1 MEKIKKII
9 YLLLISLMFSISA
22 ASALDSEVAY
32 LAATLFG
39 EARGES
45 VEGMQMV
52 ASTILNRRN
61 FYQQRAKKGQTIKI
75 SDVVLA
81 YHQYSYW
88 NNKQSWKPSDIE
100 KYMNSRTGEDA
111 KAWQRCL
118 QMAKAAVAGQL
129 KDNTGGAL
137 NYYATWMDKQG
148 KTPAWARKYKSTIV
162 GHHRVVYGVQMAGL
176 LVHGQVIAGGGA
188 APAGSG
194 QIAASDFEFDP
205 AIAGSGGGGGGSNP
219 SKPANEYMVDEKY
232 ELPSVCSNS
241 PTPPGSILQNDVN
254 TSEFFSMEILDNM
267 QSMLLTIY
275 QSMGVLFMLG
285 HSLMCYATEAAYT
298 CIGSE
303 DKGVQA
309 CLFTVPNL
317 QYYPVGLII
326 YLTGFFMCMSIGMYF
341 IDISFKLGFALLFL
355 PITLGLWPFPGV
367 NSKFSEN
374 ISVIVY
380 NAMLFAFVSIGAAY
394 AIVLITQGVIGDQE
408 SWNQFWQSINAST
421 DIAKGREGFLHI
433 QIGKAKL
440 GIFTSESKEAKE
452 SLEYMTENFSLDS
465 VRVLIILFCLIFGFK
480 IITDSSSKYIQYF
493 VDGSLGTADTAMHHM
508 GTQAIAFAKSNVV
521 DPVARYAK
529 DVVTHQSGRGI
540 EALGNK
546 MASSQSSGAG
556 GAATRF
562 TGRVLQHLGNDIKNQ
577 PKKDQDNRKKA
588 QENAKKSGGQEQGQ
602 SMDERI
608 SQQEYED
615 SQR

>member
-1 MEKIKKII
+1 MKKIKKII

-61 FYQQRAKKGQTIKI
+61 FYQQRAKNGKTIKI

-81 YHQYSYW
+81 YKQYSYW
-88 NNKQSWKPSDIE
+88 NNKQHWQPSDIE

-137 NYYATWMDKQG
+137 NYYATWMDKAG
-148 KTPAWARKYKSTIV
+148 KTPDWARKYKSTVV
-162 GHHRVVYGVQMAGL
+162 GNHRVIYGVHMAGL
-176 LVHGQVIAGGGA
+176 KVHGQIIAGGGA

-194 QIAASDFEFDP
+194 QLAASDFVFDP
-205 AIAGSGGGGGGSNP
+205 AIAGSSGGGGGA
-219 SKPANEYMVDEKY
+219 SKKPDNEYKVNENY

-241 PTPPGSILQNDVN
+241 PTPPGSVLQNDVN

-275 QSMGVLFMLG
+275 QSLGVLFMLG

-303 DKGVQA
+303 ENNVQA

-317 QYYPVGLII
+317 QYYPVGLIV

-367 NSKFSEN
+367 NSKFREN
-374 ISVIVY
+374 VSVIVY

-394 AIVLITQGVIGDQE
+394 AIVLITEGVIGDQE

-433 QIGKAKL
+433 QIGNKKL

-465 VRVLIILFCLIFGFK
+465 VRVFIILFCLIFGFK
-480 IITDSSSKYIQYF
+480 IIADSSSKYIKYF
-493 VDGSLGTADTAMHHM
+493 VDGSLGSADTAMHHM
-508 GTQAIAFAKSNVV
+508 GTQAIAFAKNNLV
-521 DPVARYAK
+521 DPAVQYAK
-529 DVVTHQSGRGI
+529 DVVSHQSGRGI

-546 MASSQSSGAG
+546 MASSQSGGAK

-562 TGRVLQHLGNDIKNQ
+562 TGRVLKSLGKDMKNH
-577 PKKDQDNRKKA
+577 PKKKQEDKRKA
-588 QENAKKSGGQEQGQ
+588 QEKAKNSQQDSQQGQ
-602 SMDERI
+602 SMIERI
-608 SQQEYED
+608 SQQEYDD